1 MLRAVKIRLYPNKQ
15 QEVEF
20 NKLLGCYR
28 FVYNHM
34 LDYKMTA
41 YKEAKQNL
49 AITDLSKHFHRELL
63 QDENFSWL
71 KEQNTKVMKQAI
83 RQMLTAYDNFFNN
96 HRGYPKFKLKKES
109 QTALFPLEAIS
120 RNNTFETR
128 HITLTKTFKNIPF
141 RCSKLCWNR
150 LRNFRDAIRSA
161 TLTKTKSG
169 KYELSVLVEFPNE
182 EFVKFKQTG
191 LSVGVDLGVKDF
203 AVTSDGEVF
212 ENKHFSGINEKKM
225 SRLQRQLSKKQLGSN
240 NRNKVR
246 RKIAKLSEHITNQKD
261 AYIHEVVNALL
272 SNYDIVCMENLN
284 ISGMLKNHH
293 IARAVQ
299 EVGMYKF
306 KSILEYK
313 AFVNGKTVVEVDRFY
328 PSSKLCHNC
337 GYKYERLSLAEREWT
352 CPKCGTKHKR
362 DENAAVNILS
372 EGLRII
378 GSRTPEYK
386 PVENPT
392 VDDRSSEPKKRWF
405 CEAGS
410 ENS

>member
-34 LDYKMTA
+34 LDYKMNA
-41 YKEAKQNL
+41 YKETKQNL
-49 AITDLSKHFHRELL
+49 AITDLSKHFHGELL

-83 RQMLTAYDNFFNN
+83 RQMMSAYDNFFNN
-96 HRGYPKFKLKKES
+96 HKGYPKFKSKKDV

-128 HITLTKTFKNIPF
+128 HITLTKSFKNIPF
-141 RCSKLCWNR
+141 RCSKLYWTR
-150 LRNFRDAIRSA
+150 LRNFHDAIRSA

-182 EFVKFKQTG
+182 EFVKFKQTR
-191 LSVGVDLGVKDF
+191 LLVGVDLGVKDF

-212 ENKHFSGINEKKM
+212 ENKHFNRANEKKM
-225 SRLQRQLSKKQLGSN
+225 ARLQQQLSRKKLGSN
-240 NRNKVR
+240 NRNKIR
-246 RKIAKLSEHITNQKD
+246 LKIAKLSEHIANQKE
-261 AYIHEVVNALL
+261 AYIHEVVNSLL
-272 SNYDIVCMENLN
+272 SNYDTICIENLN
-284 ISGMLKNHH
+284 VSGMMKNHH
-293 IARAVQ
+293 IAKAVQ

-313 AFVNGKTVVEVDRFY
+313 AFVNGKVVVEVGRFY
-328 PSSKLCHNC
+328 PSSKLCHAC
-337 GYKYERLSLAEREWT
+337 GYKYDNLRLSEREWK
-352 CPKCGTKHKR
+352 CPICGTKHDR
-362 DENAAVNILS
+362 DENAAINILN

-378 GSRTPEYK
+378 GSRTPELK

-392 VDDRSSEPKKRWF
+392 VDDRSSEPKKLWF
-405 CEAGS
+405 CESGS

>member
-1 MLRAVKIRLYPNKQ
+1 
-15 QEVEF
+15 
-20 NKLLGCYR
+20 
-28 FVYNHM
+28 
-34 LDYKMTA
+34 
-41 YKEAKQNL
+41 
-49 AITDLSKHFHRELL
+49 
-63 QDENFSWL
+63 
-71 KEQNTKVMKQAI
+71 MKQAI

-96 HRGYPKFKLKKES
+96 HRGFPKFKSKKDS

-128 HITLTKTFKNIPF
+128 HITLTKAFKNIPF
-141 RCSKLCWNR
+141 RCSKLYWNR
-150 LRNFRDAIRSA
+150 LRNFHDAIRSA

-212 ENKHFSGINEKKM
+212 ENKHFGAANEKKM
-225 SRLQRQLSKKQLGSN
+225 SHLQRQLLRKQLGSN
-240 NRNKVR
+240 NRDKVR
-246 RKIAKLSEHITNQKD
+246 RKIAKLSEHITSQKD
-261 AYIHEVVNALL
+261 AYIHEIVNVLL
-272 SNYDIVCMENLN
+272 SNYDTICVENLN
-284 ISGMLKNHH
+284 VSGMLRNHH
-293 IARAVQ
+293 IAKAVQ
-299 EVGMYKF
+299 EVEMYKF

-313 AFVNGKTVVEVDRFY
+313 AFVNGKTVVEVGRFY

-337 GYKYERLSLAEREWT
+337 GYKYENLSLAEREWT
-352 CPKCGTKHKR
+352 CPECGTKHKR
-362 DENAAVNILS
+362 DENAAVNILN

-378 GSRTPEYK
+378 GGRTPEYK

-392 VDDRSSEPKKRWF
+392 VDDRSSEPKKQWLR
-405 CEAGS
+405 EAGS

>member
-141 RCSKLCWNR
+141 RCSKLYWNR

-240 NRNKVR
+240 NRNKFR

-337 GYKYERLSLAEREWT
+337 GYKYESLSLAEREWT